1 MSILDKIAK
10 IEALIQRASSE
21 GERNAARLAK
31 ERVLALLTQQQDQ
44 KTKEQ
49 RTREQ
54 EREEQEPREYKV
66 STANSWKKRL
76 FVALCSKHGLRTYRY
91 YRQKHTNTCVRVA
104 KTFMDKILWPEFQ
117 QYARLLEELVEEI
130 LKELITK
137 IHAPEEEEVIVTAEL
152 DHSKPSL

>member
-31 ERVLALLTQQQDQ
+31 ERVLALLMQQQDQ

-49 RTREQ
+49 
-54 EREEQEPREYKV
+54 ERKEEEPREYKI
-66 STANSWKKRL
+66 STGNSWKKRL
-76 FVALCSKHGLRTYRY
+76 FVALCSKHELRTYRY

-117 QYARLLEELVEEI
+117 QYSKLLEELVEEI

-137 IHAPEEEEVIVTAEL
+137 IHASEEEEVIVTAEL
-152 DHSKPSL
+152 DHSMLSL